1 MFDSIAPTYDRLN
14 HILSFGIDRSWR
26 RRLVRRVVDSVPSG
40 GTVKVLDVACG
51 TGDVSLALRRKGM
64 DITGA
69 DISGKMLD
77 IARVKAP
84 DIEFVYGNAA
94 GLPFG
99 DGTFDCVTIAF
110 GIRNFD
116 MRSQCIRE
124 LRRVLKDGGMLAI
137 VEFSIPRN
145 RLWRGLYTMYFKHV
159 LPTIGRLISRQAYAY
174 TYLPESS
181 FDFPAP
187 AMFCRELEEGGFR
200 EVTAESMTGGV
211 AYLYTGRK

>member
-64 DITGA
+64 DVTGA

-84 DIEFVYGNAA
+84 DINFVYGNAA

-116 MRSQCIRE
+116 MRPQCIKE
-124 LRRVLKDGGMLAI
+124 LRRVLKDGGMLA
-137 VEFSIPRN
+137 V
-145 RLWRGLYTMYFKHV
+145 RLWRGAYTLYFRNI
-159 LPTIGRLISRQAYAY
+159 LPAVGRMVSRQAYAY

-187 AMFCRELEEGGFR
+187 EMFRRELEDGGFR
-200 EVTAESMTGGV
+200 DITVESMTGGV
-211 AYLYTGRK
+211 ACLYTGRK

>member
-1 MFDSIAPTYDRLN
+1 M
-14 HILSFGIDRSWR
+14 
-26 RRLVRRVVDSVPSG
+26 
-40 GTVKVLDVACG
+40 ACG
-51 TGDVSLALRRKGM
+51 TGDVSIALKRQGL
-64 DITGA
+64 DVTGA
-69 DISGKMLD
+69 DISEQMLA
-77 IARVKAP
+77 IARTKAG
-84 DIEFVYGNAA
+84 DIEFIYGNAA
-94 GLPFG
+94 GLPFD
-99 DGTFDCVTIAF
+99 DGAFDCITIAF

-116 MRSQCIRE
+116 MRARCITE
-124 LRRVLKDGGMLAI
+124 LRRVLKDGGILAI

-145 RLWRGLYTMYFKHV
+145 RMWRGLYTMYFKHV

-187 AMFCRELEEGGFR
+187 AMFCRELEEGCFR